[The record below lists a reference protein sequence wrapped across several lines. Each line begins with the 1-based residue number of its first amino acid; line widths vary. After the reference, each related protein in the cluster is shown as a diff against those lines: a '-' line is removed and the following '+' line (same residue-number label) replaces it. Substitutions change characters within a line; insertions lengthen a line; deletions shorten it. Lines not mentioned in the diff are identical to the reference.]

1 MLWLVT
7 LMEINHATVIVQLK
21 NAIRTIPSNCM
32 HSEFHN
38 FILLNFYILLIL
50 MLKIILKINYE
61 NETNSNFIENIK
73 VENITSCL

>member
-1 MLWLVT
+1 
-7 LMEINHATVIVQLK
+7 
-21 NAIRTIPSNCM
+21 M

-50 MLKIILKINYE
+50 ILKIILKINYE

-73 VENITSCL
+73 VENITSCLWSESKARLLHLVSFNIM